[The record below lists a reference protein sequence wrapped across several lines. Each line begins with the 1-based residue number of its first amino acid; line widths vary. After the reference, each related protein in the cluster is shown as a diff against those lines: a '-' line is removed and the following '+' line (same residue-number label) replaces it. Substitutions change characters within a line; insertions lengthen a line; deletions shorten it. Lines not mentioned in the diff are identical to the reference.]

1 MAEILMCGFW
11 QTRRA
16 ALTSTVLLASLAA
29 PVWAEPEKLE
39 KLKRI
44 AQDGVD
50 NSSSPLVQSEDMLFR
65 RFVLLW

>member
-1 MAEILMCGFW
+1 MAEIRMSGSW

-50 NSSSPLVQSEDMLFR
+50 NSSSPLVQSEDIILGH
-65 RFVLLW
+65 FVLLW